1 MTPSQ
6 HKVVSRLHKQAEI
19 ISKYMKELDN
29 RRVHHATDFELQKIN
44 TKFQGMLVIA
54 MELDINVEEFQ
65 WTYAISQPRRE
76 NTFTHHKPK
85 SSGKEVLYSARPQ

>member
-6 HKVVSRLHKQAEI
+6 HKVISRLHKQAEI
-19 ISKYMKELDN
+19 ISTYMKELDN

-54 MELDINVEEFQ
+54 MELDVNVDEFQ

-76 NTFTHHKPK
+76 PSVPYQKHKTP
-85 SSGKEVLYSARPQ
+85 SKEVLYSARP